1 MRDLK
6 LLLAGVL
13 FSTMDTQPLEG
24 TEEAAK
30 GREEEEV
37 WGWLVTTSTNFA
49 PTLTPLRG
57 ARVVVGR
64 LEADVL
70 IDERIFEPNNKE
82 DEGARENRKLAKVSR
97 KQFAVYLEQDVA
109 ALVDLSSNGTYVNE
123 MLVGRDEAKQGR
135 SARLVHGD
143 TIGLL
148 ELDFTV
154 YYFMQESA
162 MKLQHPQEL
171 GSRYLVGR
179 LLGSGAAG
187 TVYEVF
193 RRTDHARRA
202 VKVIENEEDSI
213 GSDNSHTDNSELL
226 QEVEVL
232 KGVEHPC
239 ITRIHEVLDIPG
251 RVMVVMELAAGGELF
266 DQVLRDAEEGRLEE
280 RAAKVQMYQIV
291 HAIAFLHSRNICHRD
306 LKLENILLETPGP
319 TSRIKV
325 TDFGLSKRWSST
337 SLLRTFVGTPTYM
350 APEVIKLR
358 SSGGWSSSP
367 YTCRSDCW
375 SLGVIL
381 YTLLS
386 GAQPFRLV
394 DMPRLEAAVAA
405 ARYLPMAGR
414 RWAKVSEA
422 AKSLV
427 ASLLQKEASSRPA
440 AADILRAEWFQ
451 GDVAAVAA
459 ARAVMGLEEEE
470 VVVDSGVESCGA
482 STQGGSSTAPSVA
495 SSEAGGGGR
504 AGGRRGG
511 AGRRGREEEHG
522 MVLRPRAARKRGPT
536 EELHLR

>member
-1 MRDLK
+1 
-6 LLLAGVL
+6 
-13 FSTMDTQPLEG
+13 MDTQPLEG

-30 GREEEEV
+30 GRDEEEV

-70 IDERIFEPNNKE
+70 IDERIFESNNKE

-97 KQFAVYLEQDVA
+97 KHFAVYLEQEVA

-171 GSRYLVGR
+171 NSRYLVGR
-179 LLGSGAAG
+179 VLGSGAAG

-202 VKVIENEEDSI
+202 VKVIENEEDSN
-213 GSDNSHTDNSELL
+213 GSDNSELL

-239 ITRIHEVLDIPG
+239 ITRIFEVLDAPG

-266 DQVLRDAEEGRLEE
+266 DQVLEDAEEGRLEE
-280 RAAKVQMYQIV
+280 RTAKVQMYQIV

-325 TDFGLSKRWSST
+325 TDFGLSKRWSTT
-337 SLLRTFVGTPTYM
+337 SLLETFVGTPTYM
-350 APEVIKLR
+350 APEVICLQESTEGAKPY
-358 SSGGWSSSP
+358 SSK
-367 YTCRSDCW
+367 SDLW

-386 GAQPFRLV
+386 GSQPFRRSHGDLQ
-394 DMPRLEAAVAA
+394 EAVMA
-405 ARYLPMAGR
+405 ARYLPMVGS
-414 RWAKVSEA
+414 RWERVSEEGKA
-422 AKSLV
+422 LV
-427 ASLLQKEASSRPA
+427 ERLLQVDCTKRPMAEELLRLGWVSGDEAV
-440 AADILRAEWFQ
+440 
-451 GDVAAVAA
+451 VAIKNKVPEQSA
-459 ARAVMGLEEEE
+459 
-470 VVVDSGVESCGA
+470 C
-482 STQGGSSTAPSVA
+482 P
-495 SSEAGGGGR
+495 AGG
-504 AGGRRGG
+504 
-511 AGRRGREEEHG
+511 
-522 MVLRPRAARKRGPT
+522 MAAPAPPPVPKR
-536 EELHLR
+536 